1 VVNVALPAI
10 TRDLKGGLAGQ
21 QWVVDAYLI
30 SLGSLIL
37 VAGSISDLFGR
48 KKILISG
55 LIGFGVTSIL
65 CALAPSDIFLI
76 IARGLQGI
84 SGALL
89 VPSSLAL
96 IISTFSGAAQSK
108 AIGKWTAWT
117 GIAFIVGPLLGGLLV
132 QTISWRLIFAINI
145 IPIVITLWLIRYI
158 KVPERVDQIIKIDIP
173 GAVLCA
179 LGLAGSV
186 YALIESPNY
195 GWSDPAIYL
204 TFTLGVIMLSSFIVY
219 EHRAKSPMLPLDI
232 FKVRNFLFG
241 NIATTAIYAGLSVA
255 TFLIVIYIQQVGGYS
270 AINAGLSL
278 IPVTIIMFLLSPRF
292 GALSAKIG
300 PRILM
305 TCGPIIAG
313 IGFLLLLRVGQSIDY
328 WTRLFPGIFVFGLG
342 LSMTVAPLTS
352 AVLGAVKSSQAG
364 ISSAINNA
372 VSRIA
377 GLIGIAFL
385 GLIVGQ
391 KLNIHGFHHGVIAM
405 AILLYVGG
413 FISFVGIRNPS
424 KIKG

>member
-179 LGLAGSV
+179 LGLA
-186 YALIESPNY
+186 
-195 GWSDPAIYL
+195 
-204 TFTLGVIMLSSFIVY
+204 FTLGVIMLSSFIVY